1 MGEPNQEQPGPT
13 PPPPAEPSPE
23 LAKLQADLAQAQAKA
38 EEYLDLAKR
47 AKADFLN
54 YQDRVKRER
63 EQTVRYAIESFVM
76 DFLPALES
84 LRHTLHTLRGGAADA
99 KAVLDGAML
108 VEKEFLRVLG
118 KNGITPVE
126 TAGKVFDPRFHEAV
140 GFVETAD
147 LPENAIAEEVRAGWM
162 LHDRVLKPAS
172 VRIAKKPET
181 PAK

>member
-1 MGEPNQEQPGPT
+1 MGDQEQPGT
-13 PPPPAEPSPE
+13 PPQTPDA
-23 LAKLQADLAQAQAKA
+23 AKLQADLAQAQAKA

-84 LRHTLHTLRGGAADA
+84 LRHALHSLRGGAADP
-99 KAVLDGAML
+99 KAVLDGAQLM
-108 VEKEFLRVLG
+108 EREFLRVLA
-118 KNGITPVE
+118 KNGITPIE
-126 TAGKVFDPRFHEAV
+126 TAGKTFDPRFHEAV

-147 LPENAIAEEVRAGWM
+147 IAENQVAEEVRAGWM
-162 LHDRVLKPAS
+162 LHDRVLRPAS
-172 VRIAKKPET
+172 VRIAKKPAPPPQT
-181 PAK
+181 